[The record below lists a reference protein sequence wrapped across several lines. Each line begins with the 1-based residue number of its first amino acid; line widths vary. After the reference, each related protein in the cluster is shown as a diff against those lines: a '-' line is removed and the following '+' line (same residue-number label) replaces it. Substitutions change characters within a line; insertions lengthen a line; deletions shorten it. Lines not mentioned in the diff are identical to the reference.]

1 MADYKEMYFKLLRA
15 TEEAIRILIAAQQD
29 CEEQYLSAPES
40 TLKVSPGLMQREE
53 AVTGGGNHPKRIP

>member
-40 TLKVSPGLMQREE
+40 TLKVFPGLMQRED
-53 AVTGGGNHPKRIP
+53 AVTGSGDHPKRIP